1 MLSIGEFSKLC
12 MVTTKTLRHYDSIGL
27 LKPRE
32 LNNENGYRYYSVG
45 QLGTMQKILRLKE
58 YGFSLDEIK
67 ALIDADDDRLSN
79 AMKEK
84 LAVHTLYL
92 EQEKQRLQRLKN
104 DIEDLRKGDFMKQ
117 QLQISVVET
126 APVNI
131 ASIRDTIAVKD
142 FSDIMQRLFSC
153 GLPCEGPP
161 IAIYHSPEF
170 NPESTDVEVGFPT
183 SVKSGQTRMLEG
195 GLCVKGVHYG
205 DYSLLHESYMAM
217 GKWIEENGYEIVN
230 PPYEKYIN
238 DPDNTPKQDL
248 ITEIYFPVEKI

>member
-27 LKPRE
+27 LKPKE
-32 LNNENGYRYYSVG
+32 LNNDNGYRYYSVG
-45 QLGTMQKILRLKE
+45 QLGTMLKILRLKD
-58 YGFSLDEIK
+58 YGFSLEEISP
-67 ALIDADDDRLSN
+67 LIDADDDKLSI

-84 LAVHTLYL
+84 LAEFTLYL
-92 EQEKQRLQRLKN
+92 EQEKQRLQRLKK

-117 QLQISVVET
+117 QLEISVVET

-131 ASIRDTIAVKD
+131 ASVRETIAVKD
-142 FSDIMQRLFSC
+142 FSIIMQKLFSC

-161 IAIYHSPEF
+161 IAIYHCPEF

-183 SVKSGQTRMLEG
+183 SVKSEKTRILEG

-205 DYSLLHESYMAM
+205 DYSLLHESYMAI
-217 GKWIEENGYEIVN
+217 GKWIEENGYKIVR

-238 DPDNTPKQDL
+238 DPANTPKQDL
-248 ITEIYFPVEKI
+248 ITELYFPVEK